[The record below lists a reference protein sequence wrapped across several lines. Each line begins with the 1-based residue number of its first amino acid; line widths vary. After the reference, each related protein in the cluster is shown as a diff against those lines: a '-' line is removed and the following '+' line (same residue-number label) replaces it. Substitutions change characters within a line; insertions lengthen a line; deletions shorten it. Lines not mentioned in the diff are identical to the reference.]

1 MGKKTLVFGASLHG
15 YRYSNLALRR
25 LAEKGIE
32 TVGFGLEAGKV
43 AGVDIRTDLETIGDI
58 DTISLYMNPGLQ
70 REFYKDILRIRP
82 RRVIFNP
89 GTENP
94 ELSALLTQEGIAV
107 EVGCTLVMLG
117 TGQYAS

>member
-1 MGKKTLVFGASLHG
+1 MNRKTLVFGASLHG

-32 TVGFGLEAGKV
+32 AIGFGLVPGKV
-43 AGVDIRTDLETIGDI
+43 AGAEILTDLTSVGDI

-70 REFYKDILRIRP
+70 REFYDDILRIRP

-94 ELSALLTQEGIAV
+94 ELYDLLRKEGIMV
-107 EVGCTLVMLG
+107 EVGCTLVMLA
-117 TGQYAS
+117 TGQYA